1 MAKRKGIGAI
11 KSKLR
16 KLESQTMA
24 ALRAAQAKLIAP
36 LQRQYD
42 KHQREAERIGAIIA
56 GVLGSN
62 HKATATHSN
71 APARSVKRKRRSTS
85 DLANLASKVSSFIK
99 AAGEKGVGGGDIHR
113 RFGKLIPTP
122 GKFLATHG

>member
-16 KLESQTMA
+16 KLESQMMA
-24 ALRAAQAKLIAP
+24 ALRAGQAKLIAP
-36 LQRQYD
+36 LQRQYE

-62 HKATATHSN
+62 HKTRVEHSK
-71 APARSVKRKRRSTS
+71 APSRSGKRKRRSTS
-85 DLANLASKVSSFIK
+85 DLASLASKVSSFIK
-99 AAGEKGVGGGDIHR
+99 AA
-113 RFGKLIPTP
+113 
-122 GKFLATHG
+122 